1 MAVTFNSKVDPKAKT
16 ELFKIYVDVSEDGT
30 EELELQGRGIGSWT
44 IEQNQEM
51 TVVPDVLGLNDFER
65 GVPKPQQSVELALRK
80 NSQLGE
86 LLFDAW
92 FNNDMSKLDN
102 ITIVQKFEFISS
114 TVETSCLARK
124 QIECAM
130 NITQFM
136 GEAEN
141 YLKFGVDIYYSNNI
155 ITGTMPITDGNPPVF
170 NADT

>member
-30 EELELQGRGIGSWT
+30 EELELQGRGITNWT
-44 IEQNQEM
+44 IDQNQEM
-51 TVVPDVLGLNDFER
+51 TVQSDVLGYNDFER
-65 GVPKPQQSVELALRK
+65 GNPKPQQSVELALRK
-80 NSQLGE
+80 NSKLGE
-86 LLFDAW
+86 LLFEAW
-92 FNNDMSKLDN
+92 FKNDMSALDSM
-102 ITIVQKFEFISS
+102 TIVQKFEFVSS
-114 TVETSCLARK
+114 TVQTSCLARK
-124 QIECAM
+124 QVGCAM
-130 NITQFM
+130 NITSFQ